1 MRMMRGLLA
10 ASLLLPCVAA
20 ADGRYQAV
28 PIQGG
33 SDIGGKVLI
42 IDTQTGDL
50 WTWMEI
56 GAGDHG
62 AGGRFLVYQGR
73 LRPGSKPGEV
83 IEQQDFSGP
92 R

>member
-1 MRMMRGLLA
+1 MRMLRALVGA
-10 ASLLLPCVAA
+10 ALLLPGIAA

-28 PIQGG
+28 PVQVG

-42 IDTQTGDL
+42 VDTQTGDL
-50 WTWMEI
+50 WTWMEV

-62 AGGRFLVYQGR
+62 PGGRFLVYQGR
-73 LRPGSKPGEV
+73 LRAGTKPGEV